1 MYADDLQAV
10 IEGTPKLLLK
20 ALEQYKG
27 KLEDHPTTGSLVE
40 ITQEI
45 RAIEAQ
51 ACAIRGPRP

>member
-10 IEGTPKLLLK
+10 IEGSPKLLLK
-20 ALEQYKG
+20 ALEQYKE
-27 KLEDHPTTGSLVE
+27 KLENYPSIASLIE
-40 ITQEI
+40 ITREI